1 MRLGR
6 RSVLRAAAGLWLP
19 FATSAAW
26 ADGDEPK
33 VRREEPKVGG
43 TRYSSGPYAVYTPSW
58 LAPKNGKV
66 DVVVHF
72 HGMSELQE
80 ANFAE
85 AQLNAVAVSIN
96 LGVSAGSY
104 GSFTHDPEP
113 ALKSLLD
120 HAISLPGLSNVALGS
135 VGRVALSAWSA
146 GYGSVGPLLRS
157 KAVRDRVDAVL
168 LADGLF
174 TSFLDRRMRK
184 IHADPLRGTI
194 AFAEAA
200 TKGERLFILTHTS
213 IATAD
218 YPSVWETADYVLHEL
233 QIGKRTIPHVTQR
246 PIYEAKKGLFTVL
259 GYAGVTRGA
268 HVDQIKFMG
277 ANMYKPLAERWK

>member
-19 FATSAAW
+19 FAAASAW
-26 ADGDEPK
+26 ADEEPK
-33 VRREEPKVGG
+33 VRREEPKQGG
-43 TRYSSGPYAVYTPSW
+43 TRYSAGPYAVYTPPW

-85 AQLNAVAVSIN
+85 AQLNAVAVSVN

-120 HAISLPGLSNVALGS
+120 HAITLPALTNVAP
-135 VGRVALSAWSA
+135 GRVALSAWSA

-184 IHADPLRGTI
+184 IHADPLRGTL

-218 YPSVWETADYVLHEL
+218 YPSVWETADFVLHEL

>member
-6 RSVLRAAAGLWLP
+6 RSLLRAAGGLWLP
-19 FATSAAW
+19 FAPSAAW
-26 ADGDEPK
+26 AGGDEPK
-33 VRREEPKVGG
+33 VRREAPKQGG
-43 TRYSSGPYAVYTPSW
+43 TRHSSGPYAVYVPPW

-104 GSFTHDPEP
+104 GSLTHDAEP
-113 ALKSLLD
+113 ALTSLLE
-120 HAISLPGLSNVALGS
+120 HAISLPPLSNVAP
-135 VGRVALSAWSA
+135 GRVALSAWSA

-157 KAVRDRVDAVL
+157 KVVRDRVDAVL

-174 TSFLDRRMRK
+174 TAFLDRRMRK
-184 IHADPLRGTI
+184 IHAEPLKGTI
-194 AFAEAA
+194 AFADAA